1 VRQRILIITV
11 ACVLVILL
19 LAVREVLMAAPRQET
34 TVHFFDV
41 GQGDAS
47 LVIGPSGE
55 QIVIDGGPNLSLL
68 EHLERTMP
76 FWDRTI
82 DLLVLSHPH
91 QDHLFAFPEL
101 LKRYAVHN
109 VLMTGMDFSLPRYR
123 EMLTLL
129 KEKNVNVLLADPAKD
144 IIFRDGLMLDVV
156 WPRPGLLGQKGDANN
171 TSVALRVLYGKDSV
185 LFTGDMEE
193 PEERDILS
201 AGIDVSADILKVA
214 HHGSRTSSS
223 TGFLLAVKAT
233 QAVVSVAAENS
244 YKLPNDDVLQRLRN
258 FGMAMHL
265 TSLSGSL
272 TVTLDG
278 R

>member
-1 VRQRILIITV
+1 M
-11 ACVLVILL
+11 ASPK
-19 LAVREVLMAAPRQET
+19 RETA
-34 TVHFFDV
+34 VHFFDV
-41 GQGDAS
+41 GQGDAAMI
-47 LVIGPSGE
+47 VGPSGQ
-55 QIVIDGGPNLSLL
+55 QIVVDGGPNLSVL

-76 FWDRTI
+76 FLDRSI
-82 DLLVLSHPH
+82 DMLVLSHPH
-91 QDHLFAFPEL
+91 QDHLFSFPEI
-101 LKRYAVHN
+101 LKRYEVRSI
-109 VLMTGMDFSLPRYR
+109 LMTGMDFGLPKYR

-129 KEKNVNVLLADPAKD
+129 QEKNIHVLLADPTKD
-144 IIFRDGLMLDVV
+144 VIWKDGLMLDVV

-193 PEERDILS
+193 PQERAILS

-223 TGFLLAVKAT
+223 TGFLMAVKAT
-233 QAVVSVAAENS
+233 QAVVSVAAQNS
-244 YKLPNDDVLQRLRN
+244 YKLPNQDVLERLKQ

-272 TVTLDG
+272 AVTLDG
-278 R
+278 K